1 MQTQQQQKPGIITIH
16 KSPIHILCVPDGK
29 TINVVANGEYV
40 LIKQT
45 IPFPVT
51 VIIKDQNQREIGYHR
66 QTIVLLL
73 QAATIIQDENV

>member
-16 KSPIHILCVPDGK
+16 KSPIHILCAPDGK

-45 IPFPVT
+45 ILFPVT
-51 VIIKDQNQREIGYHR
+51 VSNQREIGYHR